1 LIEFIG
7 KDANLKEELKK
18 FERGFERDENCG
30 YKHLHN
36 FKIYL
41 II

>member
-7 KDANLKEELKK
+7 KDANLKEELNF

-30 YKHLHN
+30 YKYLRN
-36 FKIYL
+36 FKI
-41 II
+41 